1 LNSPNKAGG
10 GDMTTTGSDPGL
22 HLRPMV
28 HVADM
33 ATAIAFYQ
41 RLGGEIIHGGP
52 DTDWVL
58 MQLGAVQIGLIAR
71 AQDTRRDEGAVE
83 LTFSTAMALDELE
96 RRLHQAGFRAAEVTS
111 DRNLGEQLQVRTPD
125 GLLIKITQREPEE

>member
-1 LNSPNKAGG
+1 
-10 GDMTTTGSDPGL
+10 MTTTGSDPGL

-41 RLGGEIIHGGP
+41 RLGAEIIHGGP

-58 MQLGAVQIGLIAR
+58 MQLGAVQIGLIAH
-71 AQDTRRDEGAVE
+71 APDACRDEGAVE
-83 LTFSTAMALDELE
+83 LTFSAAMALDELE
-96 RRLHQAGFRAAEVTS
+96 RRLHQAGFRAAEVTT
-111 DRNLGEQLQVRTPD
+111 DQTFGEQLQVRTPD
-125 GLLIKITQREPEE
+125 GLLIKITQRESEE